1 MRQFHT
7 ERKERCHRSPSH
19 SLVIYSLSRVL
30 LFAFVEY
37 LVCLVQRLDPRGLF
51 SRLFFHIDYPPNYPF
66 KMRRALLLTRRTTAR
81 TSRSPVSHDDHSFV
95 SSSHVSNTVFFESL
109 RRSGFATDTTNA
121 LRTRCATTTTRFHVH
136 NQRRDQ
142 SNGGH
147 QRLAALRE
155 TLAKEDATVSDF
167 VLGTSLSGENEYS
180 SPAPKNMRDK
190 TVRKPE
196 WLKRTLPGGT
206 EDSKYSKIKSRLKEL
221 KLSTVCEEAKCPNL
235 GECWGGG
242 DGHTATATIMIMGD
256 TCTRGCKFC
265 AVKTSKAPPPLDKD
279 EPENVAK
286 AISEWGLDYI
296 VLTSVDRDDLEDQ
309 GAGHF
314 AKTIKNLKEKVKGGG
329 EGGFVSN
336 QDKDKRIL
344 VEALTPDFRGEDR
357 LIDTVAL
364 SGLDVFA
371 HNVETVPELQTH
383 ARDPRANWD
392 QSIHVL
398 KRAKKTA
405 KDVGGVDLITKT
417 SIMLGLGETRT
428 QVYEALKLLREAGV
442 DVVTFGQ
449 YMRPTKRHLKVEEYV
464 TPKAFDMY
472 GKMAEDLGFLYVA
485 SGPMVRSSYRAGEF
499 FLRNELRKREGEK
512 MTAASS

>member
-1 MRQFHT
+1 MDCAAERNHT
-7 ERKERCHRSPSH
+7 PTWTL
-19 SLVIYSLSRVL
+19 LVVEEKRRVGTKKSALFPFPRGVSSIPRIYSLFNIKKAEEER
-30 LFAFVEY
+30 
-37 LVCLVQRLDPRGLF
+37 
-51 SRLFFHIDYPPNYPF
+51 
-66 KMRRALLLTRRTTAR
+66 MRRALLTRTAKYYR
-81 TSRSPVSHDDHSFV
+81 NRNASLLF
-95 SSSHVSNTVFFESL
+95 SSSDVSAAAYSSSASSSSAQAT
-109 RRSGFATDTTNA
+109 SG
-121 LRTRCATTTTRFHVH
+121 
-136 NQRRDQ
+136 QQQ
-142 SNGGH
+142 S
-147 QRLAALRE
+147 RLERLRE
-155 TLAKEDATVSDF
+155 TLAKEDSTVSDF
-167 VLGTSLSGENEYS
+167 VLGTSLSGSDYS

-256 TCTRGCKFC
+256 TCRRGCKFC

-286 AISEWGLDYI
+286 AISEWGLDYV

-314 AKTIKNLKEKVKGGG
+314 AKTIRNLKEKVKGGG

-357 LIDTVAL
+357 LIDMVAL

-405 KDVGGVDLITKT
+405 KEVGGVDLITKT
-417 SIMLGLGETRT
+417 SLMLGLGETRT

-512 MTAASS
+512 EKMNAAA

>member
-1 MRQFHT
+1 
-7 ERKERCHRSPSH
+7 
-19 SLVIYSLSRVL
+19 
-30 LFAFVEY
+30 
-37 LVCLVQRLDPRGLF
+37 
-51 SRLFFHIDYPPNYPF
+51 
-66 KMRRALLLTRRTTAR
+66 MRRALLLTRRTTAR

-95 SSSHVSNTVFFESL
+95 SSSYVSNTVFFESL

-256 TCTRGCKFC
+256 TCTRGCKF
-265 AVKTSKAPPPLDKD
+265 
-279 EPENVAK
+279 
-286 AISEWGLDYI
+286 
-296 VLTSVDRDDLEDQ
+296 
-309 GAGHF
+309 
-314 AKTIKNLKEKVKGGG
+314 
-329 EGGFVSN
+329 
-336 QDKDKRIL
+336 
-344 VEALTPDFRGEDR
+344 
-357 LIDTVAL
+357 
-364 SGLDVFA
+364 
-371 HNVETVPELQTH
+371 
-383 ARDPRANWD
+383 AR
-392 QSIHVL
+392 
-398 KRAKKTA
+398 
-405 KDVGGVDLITKT
+405 
-417 SIMLGLGETRT
+417 
-428 QVYEALKLLREAGV
+428 
-442 DVVTFGQ
+442 
-449 YMRPTKRHLKVEEYV
+449 
-464 TPKAFDMY
+464 
-472 GKMAEDLGFLYVA
+472 
-485 SGPMVRSSYRAGEF
+485 
-499 FLRNELRKREGEK
+499 
-512 MTAASS
+512 

>member
-1 MRQFHT
+1 MDYAAERNHT
-7 ERKERCHRSPSH
+7 PTWTLLEEKRRVGTKKSALFPFPRGVSSIPR
-19 SLVIYSLSRVL
+19 IYSLFNIKKAEEER
-30 LFAFVEY
+30 
-37 LVCLVQRLDPRGLF
+37 
-51 SRLFFHIDYPPNYPF
+51 
-66 KMRRALLLTRRTTAR
+66 MRRALLTRTAKYYR
-81 TSRSPVSHDDHSFV
+81 NRNASLLF
-95 SSSHVSNTVFFESL
+95 SSSDVSAAAYSSSASSSSAQAT
-109 RRSGFATDTTNA
+109 SG
-121 LRTRCATTTTRFHVH
+121 
-136 NQRRDQ
+136 QQQ
-142 SNGGH
+142 S
-147 QRLAALRE
+147 RLERLRE
-155 TLAKEDATVSDF
+155 TLAKEDSTVSDF
-167 VLGTSLSGENEYS
+167 VLGTSLSGSDYS

-286 AISEWGLDYI
+286 AISEWGLDYV

-314 AKTIKNLKEKVKGGG
+314 AKTIRNLKEKVKGGG
-329 EGGFVSN
+329 EGGFVSS

-357 LIDTVAL
+357 LIDMVAL

-405 KDVGGVDLITKT
+405 KEVGGVDLITKT
-417 SIMLGLGETRT
+417 SLMLGLGETRT

-512 MTAASS
+512 EKMNAAA